1 MQTTSVLI
9 HSLCVPC
16 YNRCRYC
23 LLSWNG
29 KVEGA
34 DWDRSV
40 RLAERFMDE
49 LRDRRPEIRS
59 GFSFGYSM
67 EHPDLRGAV
76 RTLRRLGGPTADF
89 LQCDG
94 MKMRSDA
101 ECAELMGMLR
111 DEGIKRLNFTL
122 YGLSDYHDRFA
133 GRKGD
138 FELNLRMMRAAKASR
153 LPFSTGIPLTAEN
166 VREVDRLVGV
176 LQDHGSEKVF
186 LTIPHEEGRGKLL
199 RGVRL
204 GMREFLGLSAETQ
217 ELLNRALFRTEGD
230 WLRDPEPIRDT
241 KRMVLIALRAD
252 NMDAFENRD
261 AISVVREIEALDEA
275 YYASFPGFQE
285 LAELYGDPDSE
296 KLYRVRDLYYHYRTQ
311 YAQDHD
317 IRVYDVTDER
327 QSGSRRS

>member
-9 HSLCVPC
+9 QSLCVPC
-16 YNRCRYC
+16 YNFCRYC

-29 KVEGA
+29 KTEGA

-40 RLAERFMDE
+40 RLAERFLDE
-49 LRDRRPEIRS
+49 LKEQQPEIER

-67 EHPDLRGAV
+67 EHPDLKGAL

-94 MKMRSDA
+94 MKMRNDTECDA
-101 ECAELMGMLR
+101 LMRMLR
-111 DEGIKRLNFTL
+111 EEGIKQLNFTL
-122 YGLSDYHDRFA
+122 YGLPDDHDRFA

-138 FELNLRMMRAAKASR
+138 YELILRMMRAAKASG
-153 LPFSTGIPLTAEN
+153 LPFTAGIPLTAEN
-166 VREVDRLVGV
+166 VSQVDRLVGI
-176 LQDHGSEKVF
+176 LQEIGSEKVV

-199 RGVRL
+199 RDVRL
-204 GMREFLGLSAETQ
+204 DMQGFLELSAETQ
-217 ELLNRALFRTEGD
+217 KLLNRTIFRTEGD

-241 KRMVLIALRAD
+241 QRMILISLRPDNVDEYEKRGVT
-252 NMDAFENRD
+252 
-261 AISVVREIEALDEA
+261 SVIREVEALDEA
-275 YYASFPGFQE
+275 YYASFPSFPE
-285 LAELYGDPDSE
+285 LAKLYGDPDGQ
-296 KLYRVRDLYYHYRTQ
+296 KLYRVRDLFYHYRTQ
-311 YAQDHD
+311 YARDHE

>member
-16 YNRCRYC
+16 HNHCRHC

-29 KVEGA
+29 RVEGA
-34 DWDRSV
+34 GWDRSV
-40 RLAERFMDE
+40 ALAERFLDE
-49 LRDRRPEIRS
+49 LRARQPEIAG

-67 EHPDLRGAV
+67 EHPDLKGAV

-94 MKMRSDA
+94 MKMRDET

-138 FELNLRMMRAAKASR
+138 FELLMRMMRAAKASR

-166 VREVDRLVGV
+166 IRQVDDLAGV
-176 LQDHGSEKVF
+176 LRETGSEKVF
-186 LTIPHEEGRGKLL
+186 LTVPHEEGRGKLL

-204 GMREFLGLSAETQ
+204 GMRDFSELSAETQ
-217 ELLNRALFRTEGD
+217 TLLNRMFIRIQTRYTAMSLAN
-230 WLRDPEPIRDT
+230 LRDFAIVVVLFMIQPSPAFQKRNIVSDVCYYSTYSLLNKEEFKKIAIR
-241 KRMVLIALRAD
+241 KHCILKSL
-252 NMDAFENRD
+252 
-261 AISVVREIEALDEA
+261 
-275 YYASFPGFQE
+275 
-285 LAELYGDPDSE
+285 
-296 KLYRVRDLYYHYRTQ
+296 
-311 YAQDHD
+311 
-317 IRVYDVTDER
+317 
-327 QSGSRRS
+327 

>member
-1 MQTTSVLI
+1 MRTTSVLI

-16 YNRCRYC
+16 YNHCRYC

-29 KVEGA
+29 KVVGA

-40 RLAERFMDE
+40 ALAERFMDE
-49 LRDRRPEIRS
+49 LRDQQPEIRS

-67 EHPDLRGAV
+67 EHPDLKGAI
-76 RTLRRLGGPTADF
+76 RTLHRLGGPTADF

-94 MKMRSDA
+94 MKIRNDT
-101 ECAELMGMLR
+101 ECIELMGMLR

-138 FELNLRMMRAAKASR
+138 FELILRMMRAAKASR
-153 LPFSTGIPLTAEN
+153 LPFSTGIPLTSEN
-166 VREVDRLVGV
+166 IHEVDRLVGV

-199 RGVRL
+199 RDVRL
-204 GMREFLGLSAETQ
+204 SMQGFLELSAETQ
-217 ELLNRALFRTEGD
+217 KLLNATLYRTEGD

-241 KRMVLIALRAD
+241 QRMVMIALRAD
-252 NMDAFENRD
+252 NMDAYESRD
-261 AISVVREIEALDEA
+261 VMSIVREIEALDES
-275 YYASFPGFQE
+275 YYAAFPSFQE
-285 LAELYGDPDSE
+285 LAKVYGDPDGE
-296 KLYRVRDLYYHYRTQ
+296 KLYRIRDLYHHYRTQ

-317 IRVYDVTDER
+317 IQVYDVTDER
-327 QSGSRRS
+327 QSGSRRE

>member
-16 YNRCRYC
+16 YNHCRYC

-29 KVEGA
+29 KLEGA

-40 RLAERFMDE
+40 ALAERLLDE
-49 LRDRRPEIRS
+49 LRAQRPEIRS

-67 EHPDLRGAV
+67 EHPDLKGAV

-94 MKMRSDA
+94 MKMRNDT
-101 ECAELMGMLR
+101 ECMDLMGMLR
-111 DEGIKRLNFTL
+111 GEGIRQLNFTL

-138 FELNLRMMRAAKASR
+138 FELILRMMRAAKASR
-153 LPFSTGIPLTAEN
+153 LPFSTGIPLTSEN
-166 VREVDRLVGV
+166 IHEVDRLVGV
-176 LQDHGSEKVF
+176 LQDHGSKKVF

-199 RGVRL
+199 RDVRL
-204 GMREFLGLSAETQ
+204 SMQGFLELSAETQ
-217 ELLNRALFRTEGD
+217 KLLNATLYRTEGD

-241 KRMVLIALRAD
+241 QRMVMIALRAD
-252 NMDAFENRD
+252 NMDAYESRD
-261 AISVVREIEALDEA
+261 VMSILREIEALDES
-275 YYASFPGFQE
+275 YYAAFPSFQE
-285 LAELYGDPDSE
+285 LAKIYGDPDGE
-296 KLYRVRDLYYHYRTQ
+296 KLYRIRDLYHHYRTQ

-317 IRVYDVTDER
+317 IQVYDITDER
-327 QSGSRRS
+327 QSGSRRE

>member
-16 YNRCRYC
+16 CNHCRYC

-29 KVEGA
+29 KLEGA

-40 RLAERFMDE
+40 ALAERLLDE
-49 LRDRRPEIRS
+49 LRAQRPEIRS

-67 EHPDLRGAV
+67 EHPDLKGAV

-94 MKMRSDA
+94 MKMRNDT
-101 ECAELMGMLR
+101 ECMDLMGMLR
-111 DEGIKRLNFTL
+111 GEGIRQLNFTL

-138 FELNLRMMRAAKASR
+138 FELLMRMMRAAKASR

-166 VREVDRLVGV
+166 IHQVDRLVGI
-176 LQDHGSEKVF
+176 LQEIGSEKVF

-199 RGVRL
+199 RDVRL
-204 GMREFLGLSAETQ
+204 SMQGFLELSAQTQ
-217 ELLNRALFRTEGD
+217 KLLNPTLFRTEGD
-230 WLRDPEPIRDT
+230 WLRDSEPIRDT
-241 KRMVLIALRAD
+241 KRTVMIALRAD
-252 NMDAFENRD
+252 NMDAFEGRD
-261 AISVVREIEALDEA
+261 ATSIIREIEALDET
-275 YYASFPGFQE
+275 YYASFPSFQE
-285 LAELYGDPDSE
+285 LAKLYGDPNGE
-296 KLYRVRDLYYHYRTQ
+296 KLYRIRDLFYHYRAQ
-311 YAQDHD
+311 YARDHD

-327 QSGSRRS
+327 QSGSRRE